1 MPAKGN
7 ESTES
12 KNLFLK
18 GKCELSWLGFSRRFR
33 LKGKQPT
40 KTTPRFFS
48 CFTQNPGRESTM
60 KKGLL
65 SWIIFLASF
74 TAWAQN
80 SLSGKIY
87 DAKTLIPLVGAS
99 VWIESLG
106 KVAVT
111 DSDGKFTLA
120 RVPNGKQ
127 EIRVSYVGYETV
139 RKSVELPL
147 AASLELGLESKDF
160 LSEEFIVSATRASE
174 STPTTFTT
182 VDKSEIAKRN
192 LGQDIPVLLNFSP
205 SVVSHSDAGAGV
217 GYTGIRIRGTDQTQ
231 IGRAH
236 V

>member
-1 MPAKGN
+1 M
-7 ESTES
+7 
-12 KNLFLK
+12 
-18 GKCELSWLGFSRRFR
+18 
-33 LKGKQPT
+33 
-40 KTTPRFFS
+40 
-48 CFTQNPGRESTM
+48 
-60 KKGLL
+60 
-65 SWIIFLASF
+65 
-74 TAWAQN
+74 
-80 SLSGKIY
+80 
-87 DAKTLIPLVGAS
+87 VGAS
-99 VWIESLG
+99 VWIENLG
-106 KVAVT
+106 KGAVT

-192 LGQDIPVLLNFSP
+192 LGQDIPILLNFSP

-217 GYTGIRIRGTDQTQ
+217 GYTGIRIRGTDQTRINATINGIPLNDAEAHGVFWVNMPDFASSVENIQ
-231 IGRAH
+231 IQRGVGTSTNGAAAFGASLNFQTDTRRDEAYAE
-236 V
+236 VDNGFRLLQYLEA